1 MTTKLGF
8 TKMTIQ
14 EFATWIKSIHIARTI
29 TTIQQH
35 HTYIPS
41 YTEFRGTNHFEMQQG
56 MKNHHIN
63 SNGWSDIGQQ
73 FSTFPDGSI
82 LTGRSLEKS
91 PACIYGQNAN
101 AICIEHVGN
110 FDLSGDTM
118 TPAHR
123 DTIIQITAILCTRF
137 NLAVDTNRIVYHH
150 WFNLET
156 GARNNGTG
164 KNKTCPGTNFFGGN
178 KVAHCEANFLPLV
191 AQQISGQPVVPNPAP
206 AITNP
211 IKYACVNTASLN
223 VRIAANASASKADH
237 APVTLGAI
245 LRVFAEQNGWYKI
258 SSGKDYWVSAT
269 YTYEVKRA
277 IVNANSLNIRTG
289 PAATFAKV
297 GSYTKGQELFIEKE
311 QNNWC
316 KINMETKWMSKDYLV
331 F

>member
-14 EFATWIKSIHIARTI
+14 EFSAWIKSTHVARTI

-41 YTEFRGTNHFEMQQG
+41 YVNFTGANHFEMQQG

-73 FSTFPDGSI
+73 FTTFPDGSI
-82 LTGRSLEKS
+82 MTGRSLEKS

-101 AICIEHVGN
+101 AICIEHIGN
-110 FDLSGDTM
+110 FDLSGDIM
-118 TPAHR
+118 TPEHR
-123 DTIIQITAILCTRF
+123 DSIIQMTAILCTRF
-137 NLAVDTNRIVYHH
+137 NLAVNTNKIVYHH

-164 KNKTCPGTNFFGGN
+164 KNKSCPGTNFFGGN
-178 KVAHCEANFLPLV
+178 KVSSCEANFLPLV
-191 AQQISGQPVVPNPAP
+191 SQEINGQPTTPVA
-206 AITNP
+206 P
-211 IKYACVNTASLN
+211 IKYACVNTSSLN
-223 VRIAANASASKADH
+223 VRIAASSSALKADR

-245 LRVFAEQNGWYKI
+245 LRVFAEKNGWYKI
-258 SSGKDYWVSAT
+258 SSSKEYWVSAS

-277 IVNANSLNIRTG
+277 VVDANSLNIRTG
-289 PAATFAKV
+289 PGTAFSKD

-316 KINMETKWMSKDYLV
+316 KINMESKWVSKDYLV